1 MLTNKWADIFI
12 TAAQKVIFVFSLL
25 ITSEEISFREGGRPM
40 SSMLEQAI
48 IDANSLKE
56 AAQKTA
62 QEKIIEHFAGDIK
75 ETIEKILEQDEAPME
90 DPMEDPM
97 GDSNGRSLG

>member
-1 MLTNKWADIFI
+1 
-12 TAAQKVIFVFSLL
+12 
-25 ITSEEISFREGGRPM
+25 M

-62 QEKIIEHFAGDIK
+62 QEKIIEHF
-75 ETIEKILEQDEAPME
+75 
-90 DPMEDPM
+90 
-97 GDSNGRSLG
+97 